1 MSAPDLGD
9 CWISIWSGGLPFCSS
24 NRARFFNDVFSR
36 RGFGGI
42 WHTLR
47 AFYDGDAYL
56 ALPLGS
62 QLVDQMVSFGRGRL
76 T

>member
-1 MSAPDLGD
+1 MIFFVHLLMLAGHH
-9 CWISIWSGGLPFCSS
+9 C
-24 NRARFFNDVFSR
+24 RFFNDVFSKG
-36 RGFGGI
+36 GFGGV

-62 QLVDQMVSFGRGRL
+62 QLVDQVVSIPQRCL
-76 T
+76 DTVSMIY